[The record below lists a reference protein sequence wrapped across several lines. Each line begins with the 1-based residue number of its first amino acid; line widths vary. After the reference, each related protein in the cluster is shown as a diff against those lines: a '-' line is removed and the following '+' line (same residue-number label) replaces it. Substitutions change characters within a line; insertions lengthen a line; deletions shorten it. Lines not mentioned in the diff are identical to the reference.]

1 MMKPGDTFT
10 GIIISVLLFS
20 FLILMK
26 SSTSAQIFVE
36 EGLERGVDAIIATS
50 GLGGPGVSSIDFD
63 QDGDDDL
70 TLGNNGTVF
79 FYQNNEGQF
88 QLIDLDIETPPGEIR
103 GVMWTDINN
112 DGNLD
117 LLISSYNGE
126 IRLYKN
132 IGELEFEDITESCGI
147 SNDVASNWGISFSDI
162 NRDGYVDLQLCRYRD
177 WFTIPD
183 NPSIQPELWT
193 RLYLNNGDE
202 TFTDFTTE
210 GGLVIDPGPVFLG
223 AFFDFNNDLWPD
235 NHTIVDRFPGNRL
248 FVNNEG
254 SFTDITEEYGFS
266 FPENDIMSNSI
277 SDYDNDGYLD
287 IFMTNNGAANTST
300 HLLKNN
306 QGESFSDV
314 TSIAG
319 VEVFEFGWGAIWI
332 DANNDGWQDLYFGTR
347 YDDPNFFFLNDQG
360 IFTLESDEMQLGND
374 VPSYSAAKG
383 DYNNDGYY
391 DMIVQSRAPDRSLLL
406 MNQADEN
413 SYIKITPHGTVSN
426 SMAIGSWV
434 KVYANGSQYVHYT
447 LCGEG
452 YIAQNSQHLI
462 FGLGEGTSVVDSLT
476 IWYPSGHKDIYFNLP
491 ADSAYHFYE
500 GETYLI
506 DIITDDTLACEGEQ
520 VLLDAG
526 DHLSYLWNTGE
537 TTRFIE
543 VDTAGCYSVTATNAF
558 GISASSNLDIEII
571 PNPIITETISP
582 NACLGDSSAIISL
595 QNLLDTAAD
604 SVSWDNGMTGETID
618 SLFSGDYAYTYT
630 DVHGCVSSGTV
641 SVIDPTELLVFTNGN
656 PADVNQSNGSI
667 DLTIFG
673 GGAPYVIIFEGDTV
687 GANITDVAA
696 GEYTLSVTDAYGCIV
711 LIEVIVESTLSTTRS
726 RLLDSISIYPN
737 LINSGDEVTLKLDHN
752 VAKLTFR
759 IRDINGK
766 ILQENEYRDLA
777 TGQYTITL
785 SSFSGGVYLYELA
798 LEEKV
803 YSGKLIIQ

>member
-1 MMKPGDTFT
+1 
-10 GIIISVLLFS
+10 
-20 FLILMK
+20 
-26 SSTSAQIFVE
+26 
-36 EGLERGVDAIIATS
+36 
-50 GLGGPGVSSIDFD
+50 
-63 QDGDDDL
+63 
-70 TLGNNGTVF
+70 
-79 FYQNNEGQF
+79 
-88 QLIDLDIETPPGEIR
+88 
-103 GVMWTDINN
+103 
-112 DGNLD
+112 
-117 LLISSYNGE
+117 
-126 IRLYKN
+126 
-132 IGELEFEDITESCGI
+132 
-147 SNDVASNWGISFSDI
+147 
-162 NRDGYVDLQLCRYRD
+162 
-177 WFTIPD
+177 
-183 NPSIQPELWT
+183 
-193 RLYLNNGDE
+193 
-202 TFTDFTTE
+202 
-210 GGLVIDPGPVFLG
+210 
-223 AFFDFNNDLWPD
+223 
-235 NHTIVDRFPGNRL
+235 
-248 FVNNEG
+248 
-254 SFTDITEEYGFS
+254 
-266 FPENDIMSNSI
+266 
-277 SDYDNDGYLD
+277 
-287 IFMTNNGAANTST
+287 
-300 HLLKNN
+300 
-306 QGESFSDV
+306 
-314 TSIAG
+314 
-319 VEVFEFGWGAIWI
+319 
-332 DANNDGWQDLYFGTR
+332 
-347 YDDPNFFFLNDQG
+347 
-360 IFTLESDEMQLGND
+360 MQLGND

-630 DVHGCVSSGTV
+630 DVNGCVSLGTI
-641 SVIDPTELLVFTNGN
+641 SVIDPSELLVFANEN
-656 PADVNQSNGSI
+656 PADVGQSNGSI
-667 DLTIFG
+667 DLTIIG
-673 GGAPYVIIFEGDTV
+673 GVAPYIVILEGDTV
-687 GANITDVAA
+687 GASISDLEA
-696 GEYTLSVTDAYGCIV
+696 GEYTISITDAYGCIV
-711 LIEVIVESTLSTTRS
+711 LIEVIVDSTLSTTRS

-737 LINSGDEVTLKLDHN
+737 LINSGDEVTLKLEHN

-766 ILQENEYRDLA
+766 VLQENELQDLA
-777 TGQYTITL
+777 RGQYTITL

-798 LEEKV
+798 LEEKS
-803 YSGKLIIQ
+803 YSGKLMVR

>member
-1 MMKPGDTFT
+1 MIKPQYTLTAQVILGF
-10 GIIISVLLFS
+10 LFS
-20 FLILMK
+20 FLLLIQ

-36 EGLERGVDAIIATS
+36 EGLEWGLNAIISTQT
-50 GLGGPGVSSIDFD
+50 LGGSGVSSIDFD

-70 TLGNNGTVF
+70 TLGNNGGTL
-79 FYQNNEGQF
+79 FYENIEDQF
-88 QLIDLDIETPPGEIR
+88 QLIDLGIETPLGEVRSVIW
-103 GVMWTDINN
+103 VDINN
-112 DGNLD
+112 NGNLD
-117 LLISSYNGE
+117 LLISAQLGGV
-126 IRLYKN
+126 RLYKN
-132 IGELEFEDITESCGI
+132 KGELQFKDITETCGI
-147 SNDVASNWGISFSDI
+147 STDIASNWGVSFSDI
-162 NRDGYVDLQLCRYRD
+162 NRDGYVDLQLCRYA
-177 WFTIPD
+177 TAINIPD
-183 NPSIQPELWT
+183 NPSIEPHLWT

-202 TFTDFTTE
+202 TFTDITTDS
-210 GGLVIDPGPVFLG
+210 GLVIDPSPAFLGVFL
-223 AFFDFNNDLWPD
+223 DFNNDLWPD
-235 NHTIVDRFPGNRL
+235 NYTIIDRAPGNRL
-248 FVNNEG
+248 FVNNDG
-254 SFTDITEEYGFS
+254 VFSDVTEDHGLSY
-266 FPENDIMSNSI
+266 PNNDFMSNTVA
-277 SDYDNDGYLD
+277 DFNNDGYLD
-287 IFMTNNGAANTST
+287 IFMTNSGALSRTT
-300 HLLKNN
+300 HLFENN
-306 QGESFSDV
+306 QGESFSNA
-314 TSIAG
+314 TMSAG
-319 VEVFEFGWGAIWI
+319 VGFSEFCWGALWI
-332 DANNDGWQDLYFGTR
+332 DANNDGWQDLFFATQLDIPNYFL
-347 YDDPNFFFLNDQG
+347 LNDQG

-803 YSGKLIIQ
+803 YSGKLMVR